1 MVIKPLNERKILSMF
16 KKMKKANGGFTL
28 VELVVILVIL
38 AILAAMLVPTLT
50 GYIDKAREKV
60 VIAEARSVYIALQS
74 EIGEAYAKDGFD
86 EGSSDDVP
94 PLISTADVE
103 TLAEV
108 SEDSITSFSWD
119 DSGAITGIVY
129 KNSYYTATYDENG
142 AWTYTRLTQNNN

>member
-74 EIGEAYAKDGFD
+74 EIGEAYAKDGFAAG
-86 EGSSDDVP
+86 EAEDDD
-94 PLISTADVE
+94 PLIATVA

-108 SEDSITSFSWD
+108 SAGSIKSFSWYK
-119 DSGAITGIVY
+119 TGEISSIVY
-129 KNSYYTATYDENG
+129 ENSDYTATYEEG
-142 AWTYTRLTQNNN
+142 AWTYTKK